1 MRGNAAVGRSLRAPG
16 PGPDL
21 HPPAATALVT
31 MDAVNGQF
39 AGGGDPLLILAS
51 ASPRRRQILSGSW
64 TGRLRVSASGIE
76 EDSPEAGETP
86 ANYAVRIAAAKCRA
100 VADESAAG
108 LVIAADTVVE
118 LSGVIMG
125 KPSSADEARG
135 MLTALRGLD
144 HSVTTGLAVASPW
157 LAELLV
163 GHETSIVRMR
173 RYSGEEIEAYIAS
186 GEPFDK
192 AGGYAVQDIRFAPA
206 EQVRGCYLNVV
217 GLPLCG
223 LSRLVADAGP
233 GLDRM
238 LLPGECASCPSTAGL
253 KDRVAAT

>member
-1 MRGNAAVGRSLRAPG
+1 MRGNAAVGRSLRTPG
-16 PGPDL
+16 PGPDI

-31 MDAVNGQF
+31 MDAVNGRI

-64 TGRLRVSASGIE
+64 RGRLSVSASGIE

-86 ANYAVRIAAAKCRA
+86 ASYAVRIAAAKCRA
-100 VADESAAG
+100 VAGESAAG

-118 LSGVIMG
+118 LNGVIMG
-125 KPSSADEARG
+125 KPSSADEARD
-135 MLTALRGLD
+135 MLVALRGRD

-157 LAELLV
+157 LAELVL

-173 RYSGEEIEAYIAS
+173 HYTSEEIEAYIAS

-192 AGGYAVQDIRFAPA
+192 AGGYAVQDIRLAPA
-206 EQVRGCYLNVV
+206 ERVRGCYLNVV

-223 LSRLVADAGP
+223 LSRMLADAGP

-238 LLPGECASCPSTAGL
+238 LRPGECASCLSTAGL
-253 KDRVAAT
+253 RDTVATT

>member
-1 MRGNAAVGRSLRAPG
+1 M
-16 PGPDL
+16 
-21 HPPAATALVT
+21 VT

-86 ANYAVRIAAAKCRA
+86 QDYAVRTAAAKCRA

-118 LSGVIMG
+118 LNGVIMG

-206 EQVRGCYLNVV
+206 ERVRGCYLNVV

-238 LLPGECASCPSTAGL
+238 LRPGECASCPSTAGL